1 MDSKKTVLREAEEI
15 IETYIKKQQALSRR
29 FHKKNKESKR
39 HNLRGIGLLLSLG
52 VSLLL
57 WGLILWWI
65 F

>member
-15 IETYIKKQQALSRR
+15 IETYIKKQRALSRR
-29 FHKKNKESKR
+29 FRNKNKASKR
-39 HNLRGIGLLLSLG
+39 HNLKGIGLLLALG
-52 VSLLL
+52 LSFML